1 MPEALFT
8 DLSTIIVFTLFLILF
23 FALGLIFV
31 IDVTRVASSSAP
43 SPKISNWFEPA
54 LICTLSEV
62 SSSVVPSL
70 LIKVYLSGVN
80 GKNVSFDSVVTA
92 ADNWLSTILTC

>member
-8 DLSTIIVFTLFLILF
+8 DLSIIIEFTLFLILF

-43 SPKISNWFEPA
+43 S
-54 LICTLSEV
+54 
-62 SSSVVPSL
+62 
-70 LIKVYLSGVN
+70 
-80 GKNVSFDSVVTA
+80 
-92 ADNWLSTILTC
+92 